1 MDSIV
6 NDPTRP
12 PFPLSKNHHSNVYTT
27 TLVKKEDNSHG
38 FESRTFAVRN
48 SLPLEETGSLITSTP
63 TSF

>member
-27 TLVKKEDNSHG
+27 TLVKRKTTLMVLSH
-38 FESRTFAVRN
+38 AH
-48 SLPLEETGSLITSTP
+48 SLYVTRYL
-63 TSF
+63 